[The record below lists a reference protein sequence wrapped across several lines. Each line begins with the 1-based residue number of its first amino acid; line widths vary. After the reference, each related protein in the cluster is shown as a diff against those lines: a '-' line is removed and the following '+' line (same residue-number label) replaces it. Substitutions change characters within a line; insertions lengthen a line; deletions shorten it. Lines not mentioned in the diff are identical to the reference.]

1 MPTPRLLL
9 LAATV
14 LVTASCYQDPNAQL
28 DQMQEQLDVAN
39 TMNELAN
46 RTSELQFTLD
56 SLRQVVAKQDT
67 ILYKLANLAG
77 VPYAR

>member
-1 MPTPRLLL
+1 MPKPRLLL
-9 LAATV
+9 LTATV

-39 TMNELAN
+39 TMDELAN

-56 SLRQVVAKQDT
+56 SLRQVVAKQDSV
-67 ILYKLANLAG
+67 LYKLANLAG
-77 VPYAR
+77 VPYTR